1 MDKRKV
7 CIKAEE
13 NGKTSNMKIKELEF
27 RRKIEEMSNEEIKR
41 QQEKVKRLK
50 MPEIRTLDFLYNEG
64 GEITYE
70 YSELTALCP
79 MTGIQDIYTVRINF
93 MPGKKI
99 PELKSLRE
107 YFLAYRDVPILH
119 EHLANKIFNDFSGAV
134 SAQKIK
140 IQLNV
145 AIRGGIS
152 TTIVIEKGSSHNGQ
166 CL

>member
-1 MDKRKV
+1 MDKRMV
-7 CIKAEE
+7 TIEGE
-13 NGKTSNMKIKELEF
+13 GTGKTYNMKKSNHDF
-27 RRKIEEMSNEEIKR
+27 KRRIEEMGNEEIKK

-50 MPEIRTLDFLYNEG
+50 MPEIRTIDFLYDEG

-70 YSELTALCP
+70 YAELTALCP
-79 MTGIQDIYTVRINF
+79 MTGIQDIYTVKITYV
-93 MPGKKI
+93 PGKKI

-119 EHLANKIFNDFSGAV
+119 EHLANKIFKDFNGAV
-134 SAQKIK
+134 RARKIK

-152 TTIVIEKGSSHNGQ
+152 TTILIEKG
-166 CL
+166 